1 LVEERT
7 LIDRIVDTVI
17 WVVLGLLGLVCVLP
31 VVHVIA
37 LSLSDRLSVSAN
49 AVTLWP
55 IGIHLDNYRYLFRN
69 SQFVNSL
76 GVSAARLGLGV
87 PTNLIV
93 AVLTAYPLSLDH
105 IRMPGRTA
113 FKTALLFGM
122 LFYGGLIPYY
132 MALKS
137 LGLIGNF
144 LVLII
149 PGALNVFCTIL
160 VINYFRGL
168 PVELIDA
175 AMLDGASHWDILFRV
190 FLPLSAPS
198 LATVS
203 LFMAVGHWNSWFDGL
218 VFLDRAAQWPL
229 QSLVYQQV
237 TMRSLQASS
246 TAGVTQKMR
255 LLNATTEGLGVAMV
269 VMATLPIM
277 LVYPLLQ
284 RYFVSGL
291 TLGAIKA

>member
-7 LIDRIVDTVI
+7 LIDRVVDAVI
-17 WVVLGLLGLVCVLP
+17 LVILGVLGLLCLLP
-31 VVHVIA
+31 VIHAAA
-37 LSLSDRLSVSAN
+37 LSLSDRLSVAAN

-55 IGIHLDNYRYLFRN
+55 KGIHFDNYRYLFRN

-76 GVSAARLGLGV
+76 GVSVARLALGV
-87 PTNLIV
+87 PTNLLV
-93 AVLTAYPLSLDH
+93 TVLTAYPLSLDH
-105 IRMPGRTA
+105 IRMPGRSA
-113 FKTALLFGM
+113 FKAIMLFGM
-122 LFYGGLIPYY
+122 MFYGGLIPYY

-168 PVELIDA
+168 PVELVDA
-175 AMLDGASHWDILFRV
+175 AMLDGASHWDILFRI
-190 FLPLSAPS
+190 FLPLATPS

-218 VFLDRAAQWPL
+218 VFLDRVEQWPL
-229 QSLVYQQV
+229 QSLLYQQV
-237 TMRSLQASS
+237 TQRALQAGS

-269 VMATLPIM
+269 MLATLPII

-291 TLGAIKA
+291 TLGAVKA